1 MQYIIE
7 LIKKHQTWFKT
18 DDILEPWVGG
28 YGLDKLN
35 IETEEEN
42 KNGST

>member
-1 MQYIIE
+1 ME
-7 LIKKHQTWFKT
+7 LIKKNKIWFRT

-35 IETEEEN
+35 IETEEGTEN
-42 KNGST
+42 VNN

>member
-1 MQYIIE
+1 MKYIWK
-7 LIKKHQTWFKT
+7 LIKINQAWFRT

-35 IETEEEN
+35 IETEKEID
-42 KNGST
+42 NGKS

>member
-1 MQYIIE
+1 MKYIWK
-7 LIKKHQTWFKT
+7 LIKMNQAWFKT
-18 DDILEPWVGG
+18 DDILKPWVGG

-35 IETEEEN
+35 IETEKEN